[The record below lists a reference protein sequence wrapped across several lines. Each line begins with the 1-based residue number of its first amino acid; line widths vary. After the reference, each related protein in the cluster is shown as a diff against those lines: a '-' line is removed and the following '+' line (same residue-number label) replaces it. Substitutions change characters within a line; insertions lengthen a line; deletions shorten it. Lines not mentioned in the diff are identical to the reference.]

1 MMFWRLLWRL
11 LQASRARLTVALVAI
26 VGGAAVSAALLNLH
40 LDAERKLTQ
49 EFRALGANVLIAPPQ
64 PGSAEPALADSSVA
78 EKVVT
83 AAASDLVGAAPFLYV
98 VAQVGEGQ
106 KIVVAGTWLD
116 EMLKLSPWWRIQGQQ
131 ISTREDNEHSLVG
144 ANAAKLLNVAP
155 GGHVRLSFGGRTA
168 ELQVAGIVSAGSPED
183 NQILLNLNVAQRLAG
198 LPGKMGIM
206 QLSVRGTPEHIDG
219 VVAKISRMVPELSVR
234 PIRQI
239 AQAEGQLLARI
250 RLLIFATVGLI
261 LLLTALCVL
270 ATMAA
275 LAMERRRDVGL
286 MKALGGSMQ
295 RVIRLFMTEVALL
308 GVTGGVMGWAGGILL
323 SRWIG
328 QATFGTA
335 IEARLEVLPFTV
347 ALMVGVALAGALP
360 LRLLGNVRP
369 ALILRGE

>member
-1 MMFWRLLWRL
+1 MFWRLLWRL